1 MSFEALTLPSKDG
14 YRLALKIYEADN
26 PKAVVKCIH
35 GMEEYQDRY
44 QPFAEYLQAAGY
56 TVVTAD
62 LRGHGKSA
70 PVLSHIADR
79 DGHLR
84 LLEDEEAILGMIHER
99 WAGVPVILFAHSM
112 GTIIARVFLQKWS
125 REFSCAVLSGY
136 PNPNAAAG
144 AGILLTDLISS
155 FRGGK
160 GYSKLVDGMVLGP
173 FSRAVPDAK
182 TPQDWLSVNPE
193 NVERYREDPLCGA
206 RFTLGSYSA
215 LFHLI
220 SLMDKPEKYEE
231 VWKELPILMISGAD
245 DPCTGG
251 EKGRADSVDR
261 LKRAGFRELKVVTL
275 DGMRHEILNETGREE
290 VYRRILDFMN
300 SAAFRNEI

>member
-1 MSFEALTLPSKDG
+1 MSFEEMTLPSKDG
-14 YRLALKIYEADN
+14 YELSLKIYEAAD

-44 QPFAEYLQAAGY
+44 RPFAEFLQSAGY

-62 LRGHGKSA
+62 LRGHGKNA
-70 PVLSHIADR
+70 PFLSHIADQ

-84 LLEDEEAILGMIHER
+84 LLEDEEVILDMIHER

-125 REFSCAVLSGY
+125 REFRKVVLSGY
-136 PNPNAAAG
+136 PNPNGAAAAG
-144 AGILLTDLISS
+144 IVLTDVLSS
-155 FRGGK
+155 IKGGK
-160 GYSKLVDGMVLGP
+160 GYSKLVDDMVLGP
-173 FSRAVPDAK
+173 FSKAVPDAK
-182 TPQDWLSVNPE
+182 TPQDWLSVNPD

-231 VWKELPILMISGAD
+231 VWKELPILLISGAD

-251 EKGRADSVDR
+251 EKGRNDSADR
-261 LKRAGFRELKVVTL
+261 LKKAGFRELETVTL
-275 DGMRHEILNETGREE
+275 DGMRHEILNEMKKDE
-290 VYRRILDFMN
+290 VYQRILDFLN
-300 SAAFRNEI
+300 KE

>member
-1 MSFEALTLPSKDG
+1 MSFEEMTLPSKDG
-14 YRLALKIYEADN
+14 YELSLKIYEAAD

-44 QPFAEYLQAAGY
+44 RPFAEFLQSAGY

-62 LRGHGKSA
+62 LRGHGKNA
-70 PVLSHIADR
+70 PFLSHIADQ

-84 LLEDEEAILGMIHER
+84 LLEDEEVILDMIHER

-125 REFSCAVLSGY
+125 REFRKVVLSGY
-136 PNPNAAAG
+136 PNPNGAAAAG
-144 AGILLTDLISS
+144 IVLTDVLSS
-155 FRGGK
+155 IKGGK
-160 GYSKLVDGMVLGP
+160 GYSKLVDDMVLGP
-173 FSRAVPDAK
+173 FSKAVPDAK
-182 TPQDWLSVNPE
+182 TPQDWLSVNPD

-231 VWKELPILMISGAD
+231 VWKELPILLISGAD

-251 EKGRADSVDR
+251 EKGRNDAADR
-261 LKRAGFRELKVVTL
+261 LKKAGFRELETVTL
-275 DGMRHEILNETGREE
+275 DGMRHEILNEMKKDE
-290 VYRRILDFMN
+290 VYQRILDFLN
-300 SAAFRNEI
+300 KE

>member
-1 MSFEALTLPSKDG
+1 MSHQEMTLSAKDG
-14 YRLALKIYEADN
+14 YELSLRIYEADE

-44 QPFAEYLQAAGY
+44 QYFAEYLQAAGY

-62 LRGHGKSA
+62 LRGHGKNA

-84 LLEDEEAILGMIHER
+84 LLEDEETILEMIHGR

-112 GTIIARVFLQKWS
+112 GTIIARVLLQKRS
-125 REFSCAVLSGY
+125 RDFRKVVLSGY
-136 PNPNAAAG
+136 PNPNSAAG
-144 AGILLTDLISS
+144 AGLVLAGVLSA
-155 FRGGK
+155 FKGAA
-160 GYSKLVDGMVLGP
+160 GYSKMVDGMVLGA
-173 FSRAVPDAK
+173 FSKAVPNAK

-215 LFHLI
+215 LFSLI
-220 SLMDKPEKYEE
+220 KLMGEAGNYKAVRED
-231 VWKELPILMISGAD
+231 LPILMISGCD

-251 EKGRADSVDR
+251 EKGRADSEAVLR
-261 LKRAGFRELKVVTL
+261 KAGFRELEIVTL

-290 VYRRILDFMN
+290 VCRRILEFMN
-300 SAAFRNEI
+300 S

>member
-1 MSFEALTLPSKDG
+1 MSFEEMTLPSKDG
-14 YRLALKIYEADN
+14 YELSLKIYEAAD

-35 GMEEYQDRY
+35 GMEEYQGRY
-44 QPFAEYLQAAGY
+44 RPFAEFLQEAGY

-62 LRGHGKSA
+62 LRGHGKNA
-70 PVLSHIADR
+70 PFLSHIADQ

-84 LLEDEEAILGMIHER
+84 LLEDEEVILDMIHER

-125 REFSCAVLSGY
+125 REFRKVVLSGY
-136 PNPNAAAG
+136 PNPNGAAAAG
-144 AGILLTDLISS
+144 IVLTDVLSS
-155 FRGGK
+155 IKGGK
-160 GYSKLVDGMVLGP
+160 GYSKLVDDMVLGP
-173 FSRAVPDAK
+173 FSKAVPDAK
-182 TPQDWLSVNPE
+182 TPQDWLSVNPD

-231 VWKELPILMISGAD
+231 VWKELPILLISGAD

-251 EKGRADSVDR
+251 EKGRNDSADR
-261 LKRAGFRELKVVTL
+261 LKKAGFRELETVTL
-275 DGMRHEILNETGREE
+275 DGMRHEILNEMKKDE
-290 VYRRILDFMN
+290 VYQRILDFLN
-300 SAAFRNEI
+300 KE

>member
-1 MSFEALTLPSKDG
+1 MSYQELTLPSRDG
-14 YRLALKIYEADN
+14 YKLAVRVYEAN
-26 PKAVVKCIH
+26 EPKAVVKCIH
-35 GMEEYQDRY
+35 GMEEHQERY
-44 QPFAEYLQAAGY
+44 RPFAEYLQEAGY

-62 LRGHGKSA
+62 LRGHGPTA
-70 PVLSHIADR
+70 PRLSHIADR

-84 LLEDEEAILGMIHER
+84 LLEDEEVLLEEIHKR
-99 WAGVPVILFAHSM
+99 WAGIPVILFAHSM

-125 REFSCAVLSGY
+125 REFHKVVLSGY

-155 FRGGK
+155 VKGNK

-173 FSRAVPDAK
+173 FGKAVPDAK

-193 NVERYREDPLCGA
+193 NVQHYREDPLCGA
-206 RFTLGSYSA
+206 RFTLGSYST

-220 SLMDKPEKYEE
+220 RQMADAGQYEE
-231 VWKELPILMISGAD
+231 VWKELPILMISGRE

-251 EKGRADSVDR
+251 EKGRTDSETVLR
-261 LKRAGFRELKVVTL
+261 KAGFRELKIVIL
-275 DGMRHEILNETGREE
+275 DGMRHEILNETGKEKVFRK
-290 VYRRILDFMN
+290 ILEFMD
-300 SAAFRNEI
+300 S